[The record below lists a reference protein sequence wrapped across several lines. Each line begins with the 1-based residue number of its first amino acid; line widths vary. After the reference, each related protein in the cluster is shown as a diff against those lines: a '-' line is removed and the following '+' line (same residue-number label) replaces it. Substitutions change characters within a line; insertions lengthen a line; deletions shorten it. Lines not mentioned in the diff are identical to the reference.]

1 MKDEDNVPLSVE
13 EAFLIPIETEP
24 EQGRTWDA
32 VPTER
37 PLRMRRA
44 RTSESRD
51 TNAEEKRLSIHDWAE
66 EDRPR
71 EKLLEKGP
79 EALSE
84 AELLAIL
91 IGSGSTK
98 ESAVDL
104 MRRVMND
111 HDNSLKVLG
120 RMTLK
125 ELTAYNGLGP
135 AKAVTIMAACELGKR
150 RMREP
155 ADQKQAV
162 DTSDALYEIFR
173 SRMMDLRQEQCH
185 MLMLDIRNRVIGY
198 HVVSTGGLT
207 SAQTDI
213 RLVLRQALLS
223 EAISIVFCHNHP
235 SGNPHPSRHDDALTR
250 QLVQACQVMDIRL
263 MDHIIVGDGK
273 YYSYYDDGKI

>member
-1 MKDEDNVPLSVE
+1 MKDEDIEPLTVE

-24 EQGRTWDA
+24 GRGRVRDEA
-32 VPTER
+32 PNKS
-37 PLRMRRA
+37 PLSVRRA
-44 RTSESRD
+44 QKPVSGIESVED
-51 TNAEEKRLSIHDWAE
+51 KRLSIHDWAE

-111 HDNSLKVLG
+111 HDNSLKMLG
-120 RMTLK
+120 RMSLQ

-155 ADQKQAV
+155 ADQKQSV
-162 DTSDALYEIFR
+162 ESSKTLYEIFR

-185 MLMLDIRNRVIGY
+185 MLMLDVKNRVIGY
-198 HVVSTGGLT
+198 HVVATGGLT
-207 SAQTDI
+207 SSQVDVRI
-213 RLVLRQALLS
+213 VLRQALIS
-223 EAISIVFCHNHP
+223 EAVSIVFGHNHP
-235 SGNPHPSRHDDALTR
+235 SGNPCPSKQDNELTR
-250 QLVQACQVMDIRL
+250 QLAAACQVVNLRL
-263 MDHIIVGDGK
+263 MDHIIVGDSK
-273 YYSYYDDGKI
+273 YYSYYDDRKI